1 MKRFA
6 AALALALIL
15 VIPRTAPA
23 GENWDQY
30 KEAWE
35 DNPWPIIVVFPAV
48 IVTAPF
54 MLVNSFLDWLGE
66 DDDEDE
72 YY

>member
-1 MKRFA
+1 MKHLA

-15 VIPRTAPA
+15 ATPRTAPA
-23 GENWDQY
+23 GENWDMY

-54 MLVNSFLDWLGE
+54 MLM
-66 DDDEDE
+66 DDPLAQDRLIKLFPL
-72 YY
+72 